1 MRDGPLR
8 QLRRYRRKEELN
20 LPWGSTLL
28 ARPLQPTFGPHRNA
42 PRPSAEARDEKPIVT
57 HCSGMGSAPRR
68 MDACSM
74 AFADA
79 RIRAAADGSQPRG
92 PSLRTQADHPWSR
105 MKPIRGFL
113 VQVSKCRTVI
123 EATAHTKRVP
133 IRARPRILD
142 FRRAP
147 KAWCEQLPQR
157 TGLQSAPGIEASIT
171 PDDII
176 AQRTAPA
183 GRTRPRPAPTE
194 TSRKAGSSG
203 APAAPLRIGS

>member
-68 MDACSM
+68 MHACSM

-79 RIRAAADGSQPRG
+79 CERKP
-92 PSLRTQADHPWSR
+92 DHPWSR

-123 EATAHTKRVP
+123 EATAHTKGVP

-142 FRRAP
+142 FRKAP

-176 AQRTAPA
+176 AQSTAPA

>member
-1 MRDGPLR
+1 MGRSGNCGDTVGRKSSTSHGGQRCSRGPCNPPSAHTATRLDPPQRRETRSRSSHTAAEWARPHGGCTLVRWLSPTPGLGPLPTD
-8 QLRRYRRKEELN
+8 LSHAVPACERK
-20 LPWGSTLL
+20 P
-28 ARPLQPTFGPHRNA
+28 
-42 PRPSAEARDEKPIVT
+42 
-57 HCSGMGSAPRR
+57 
-68 MDACSM
+68 
-74 AFADA
+74 
-79 RIRAAADGSQPRG
+79 
-92 PSLRTQADHPWSR
+92 DHPWSR

-123 EATAHTKRVP
+123 EATALTKRVP

-176 AQRTAPA
+176 AQSTAPA